1 MRNDPGRSWRRV
13 KFNPK
18 IIQCNL
24 GHARRAQDLLY
35 QTIRES
41 GVALAVIAEPY
52 NVPNA
57 TNWAQDT
64 SGRAAIIWT
73 PGLGP
78 HGVLLDRGNGYLAV
92 EWAPAIPIAVVGI
105 YVSPNCGL
113 GAFGDFLNEVGSCV
127 RRCYPR
133 QVMVLGDFNA
143 YSTQWGNDRTTSRGR
158 WLSDWAAGNGLALAN
173 QGAVKTC
180 VVWRGA
186 LVVDLTWATPALY
199 RKIRNWHVAEGVE
212 TLSDHLYVYMEL

>member
-1 MRNDPGRSWRRV
+1 VQVGEIAIARGGLGTAWVRCPMAGARKLARDRKVAVGWSWATVTVIPKRPLQCYRCLELGHVRATCTSAVDRGNLCHRCGKSGHKTRESTAAKPNCPLCEALDAPAGYRMGGIACAPPRIRLRRPPGRQINNNYRRSPINVMRNDPGRSWRRV

-64 SGRAAIIWT
+64 SGRAAII
-73 PGLGP
+73 
-78 HGVLLDRGNGYLAV
+78 
-92 EWAPAIPIAVVGI
+92 
-105 YVSPNCGL
+105 
-113 GAFGDFLNEVGSCV
+113 
-127 RRCYPR
+127 
-133 QVMVLGDFNA
+133 
-143 YSTQWGNDRTTSRGR
+143 
-158 WLSDWAAGNGLALAN
+158 
-173 QGAVKTC
+173 
-180 VVWRGA
+180 
-186 LVVDLTWATPALY
+186 
-199 RKIRNWHVAEGVE
+199 
-212 TLSDHLYVYMEL
+212 